1 VGIGNGINAA
11 AIHAAPDT
19 TNGNWK
25 LVRNGSDH
33 ATNLGATR
41 NQDQWYR
48 VELKFT
54 TDGSTNIDGWE
65 LRIDGTSVGSGSL
78 SSPDGGLSTAFYA
91 HFTTSS
97 EFLHFYL
104 SSLFGSAA
112 YFMRVYWYYDGAS
125 TWLDD
130 FAVNQN
136 DGSDQN
142 SWPGEGKVV
151 LLLPISDN
159 QVGEWRGGAGGSS
172 NLWEAINNIPPVGTA
187 TETDTSQIESD
198 ATDSTA
204 DGPTET
210 YKANMATYT
219 SAGIG
224 AGDTIKVL
232 YPVLCHGE
240 DSATGTKNGSLQIL
254 SNPTAS
260 AATTFLYGRDQGA
273 LGTWPTGW
281 HWVTPSSDTEPPI
294 YAPSVTLGTSPVL
307 EIASTSA
314 TSAQGAVCFA
324 GIYVDYAPVGAVAG
338 TVAGAATVAGTVFD
352 ATALSVRIHV
362 RARKV

>member
-1 VGIGNGINAA
+1 VSI
-11 AIHAAPDT
+11 
-19 TNGNWK
+19 
-25 LVRNGSDH
+25 
-33 ATNLGATR
+33 
-41 NQDQWYR
+41 
-48 VELKFT
+48 
-54 TDGSTNIDGWE
+54 
-65 LRIDGTSVGSGSL
+65 GSGSL
-78 SSPDGGLSTAFYA
+78 TTPDGNGSSAFYA
-91 HFTTSS
+91 HFTSSS
-97 EFLHFYL
+97 EFVHFYV
-104 SSLFGSAA
+104 SFLFGSAS
-112 YFMRVYWYYDGAS
+112 YFMRTYWYYDGTS

-130 FAVNQN
+130 FAVNDN
-136 DGSDQN
+136 NGSSQN
-142 SWPGEGKVV
+142 SWPGEGNVV

-281 HWVTPSSDTEPPI
+281 HWITPSSDTEPPI

-314 TSAQGAVCFA
+314 TNAQGAVCFA
-324 GIYVDYAPVGAVAG
+324 GVYVDYAPVGAVAG
-338 TVAGAATVAGTVFD
+338 TVAGAATVSGTLID
-352 ATALSVRIHV
+352 ATALAVRIHV
-362 RARKV
+362 RARVV